1 MKKWCLRAGISI
13 LVFGAVYLLKPEDN
27 FNWFDIFGM
36 SILATLNITFITWII
51 SLFGLKKYFWR
62 ILDIMLG
69 SLLVLYSIGSF
80 I

>member
-13 LVFGAVYLLKPEDN
+13 LVFGVIQLLKKDN
-27 FNWFDIFGM
+27 DYGWFDIFGM
-36 SILATLNITFITWII
+36 SILTTLNITFITWII
-51 SLFGLKKYFWR
+51 SLFGLKKWFWR

-69 SLLVLYSIGSF
+69 SFLVLYIIGFF